1 MSSVTEAAFEAHIAG
16 WLVEHGGY
24 RLAKIGNV
32 GDGPRDFD
40 PKAGV
45 DTADLFEFI
54 GATQGSEW
62 ARLVDTAYGG
72 DAGKAQSGFVQRL
85 AAELDKR
92 GTVDVLRRGVVDRNI
107 TIRLAYFR
115 PAHGLTPELAALYE
129 ANVLSVTRQLPFD
142 PASGRTVDLGLF
154 VNGVPVATAELKNP
168 LTGQS
173 VENAVAQYRSDRP
186 PNNRTLGRVGMVHFA
201 VDPSSVMMTTRL
213 AGARTRFLP
222 FNRGRD
228 LGAGTPPRI
237 PAGTAPTTCGS
248 RCGAATPGWTSWAAS
263 CTWRSPRRGHE
274 PVRR

>member
-1 MSSVTEAAFEAHIAG
+1 MSSVTEAAFEEHIAG

-24 RLAKIGNV
+24 RRVKIGNV

-40 PKAGV
+40 AEAGI

-54 GATQGSEW
+54 GATQGSKW

-72 DAGKAQSGFVQRL
+72 DPSQAQSGFVQRL

-115 PAHGLTPELAALYE
+115 PAHRLTPELATLYE

-154 VNGVPVATAELKNP
+154 VNGVPAATAELKNP
-168 LTGQS
+168 PDGPDRRERRRPVPQQPS
-173 VENAVAQYRSDRP
+173 AQQP
-186 PNNRTLGRVGMVHFA
+186 
-201 VDPSSVMMTTRL
+201 DPGPGGHGSL
-213 AGARTRFLP
+213 
-222 FNRGRD
+222 RGRSVVGD
-228 LGAGTPPRI
+228 DDHPPGWRPYPVPAVQPGPQPGRGQPLESRRAPHRLPVGAGVE
-237 PAGTAPTTCGS
+237 
-248 RCGAATPGWTSWAAS
+248 
-263 CTWRSPRRGHE
+263 PRRLDGHPGTLRACNE
-274 PVRR
+274 AIKGIPGPP